1 MYPLNV
7 QWINGGLAS
16 LAGRDPARPCTMHP
30 QCWSVL
36 QDRAECRLSS
46 FPLGQCSRLR
56 GVEVGVRPSN
66 QDLPWIF
73 LCSEFSLN
81 LPKPPRPL
89 ILALHASSAW
99 LWLLWLL
106 TVSRTVGGMPS
117 QGKTEMLT
125 AVRFLRW
132 KMLSLKL
139 RHCRVCGFQWNS
151 LRAVSWRQK
160 LVNSKWAKSFLIWT
174 NKRI

>member
-56 GVEVGVRPSN
+56 GPTFSPPVCHAVMGPDVMI
-66 QDLPWIF
+66 LVLLIF
-73 LCSEFSLN
+73 
-81 LPKPPRPL
+81 
-89 ILALHASSAW
+89 
-99 LWLLWLL
+99 
-106 TVSRTVGGMPS
+106 
-117 QGKTEMLT
+117 
-125 AVRFLRW
+125 
-132 KMLSLKL
+132 SLKL
-139 RHCRVCGFQWNS
+139 AMS
-151 LRAVSWRQK
+151 LSSFTLIKRLISSLLSASLLSLSQSVMLSQAFCVFSWPWYFCPACFYWFLQHLSASTSDAHK
-160 LVNSKWAKSFLIWT
+160 PIWSCQSYMHFSFL
-174 NKRI
+174 